1 MNENKK
7 KYKTIETLFENPHL
21 NFYHMDAVTNSGRVF
36 DYYFASRNKKD
47 AIKPV
52 TREHKA
58 EGIVIYAVIKGDPD
72 KIVLIRQYRYPVGDY
87 LYELPAGLIDE
98 GETATK
104 AAIREM
110 MEETGF
116 SLTPMTDVFE
126 GYKRPVYMC
135 QGISDE
141 ACQTVFGYVT
151 GEQKQQ
157 ELEDSETIQVL
168 TVDKD
173 EARRI
178 LLEEKVSLRCAYL
191 LTLFIN
197 DVDLR

>member
-1 MNENKK
+1 MKKINKK
-7 KYKTIETLFENPHL
+7 FKAIETLFENKHL
-21 NFYHMDAVTNSGRVF
+21 NFYHMDALTDSGNEF

-52 TREHKA
+52 TGEHKA
-58 EGIVIYAVIKGDPD
+58 EGVVIYAVIKGNPD

-98 GETATK
+98 GETSEQ

-110 MEETGF
+110 KEETGF
-116 SLTPMTDVFE
+116 TFIPMTDVFE

-141 ACQTVFGYVT
+141 ACQSVFGFVS
-151 GEQKQQ
+151 GEQNNQ
-157 ELEDSETIQVL
+157 ELEDSETIQVI
-168 TVDKD
+168 TVDRK

-178 LLEEKVSLRCAYL
+178 LAEEKVSLRCAYL
-191 LTLFIN
+191 LMLFIN
-197 DVDLR
+197 DVDLH